1 MYQKGDEFQNENK
14 RLTAN
19 YKYQIDHFVDKGAY
33 GFVYKVRRVYGAHTN
48 LDVEVNL
55 NKLDIF

>member
-1 MYQKGDEFQNENK
+1 MYRKGEEFQNK
-14 RLTAN
+14 SKLLTAN
-19 YKYQIDHFVDKGAY
+19 YKYQIDHFVDSGTY
-33 GFVYKVRRVYGAHTN
+33 GFVYKVRRVYGEHTN